1 MIAVTTTE
9 LDERQPLLHNP
20 RSLSN
25 EEEEIS
31 NTPSTSSSNASPP
44 PTQRLLSLDVFRG
57 LTVAVIKLNFSFPF
71 YNFSFICI
79 YLMVKLFD
87 SS

>member
-1 MIAVTTTE
+1 MSSIIAVTTTE
-9 LDERQPLLHNP
+9 LDERQREPLLHNP

-25 EEEEIS
+25 EEEEEIT

-71 YNFSFICI
+71 
-79 YLMVKLFD
+79 
-87 SS
+87 